1 MEEKRIN
8 RNYAAMMAEI
18 VLSVLCIIAG
28 AILAIDQAFPVIGFV
43 YVMSGFAIVGGV
55 WLVLRFFMKEEYRA
69 VSNFDFSTGIL
80 MITVGVLLILQAKA
94 VRGYFIYVLACVLIV
109 LGVCILQF
117 FLQCAFMRGPFSA
130 FLNFVFAAAVIALG
144 AAFLVVDYKT
154 ILENL
159 QYFYLGVM
167 AAGIIGILSLLMTFL
182 RSVRYERWLELSAK
196 RNVEE
201 EPYTETY
208 FEIKRSRERNLEDQP
223 FTVKD
228 LPPEP
233 NPGRL
238 WNEPIDADDAIDAA
252 DADDESIEE
261 AEGSEEP
268 EEQEKSPAE
277 KRPEEQEKSPSEE
290 KSEEQEKASADENAE
305 ENPEGSKTDRYQ
317 DSTKKD

>member
-1 MEEKRIN
+1 
-8 RNYAAMMAEI
+8 
-18 VLSVLCIIAG
+18 
-28 AILAIDQAFPVIGFV
+28 
-43 YVMSGFAIVGGV
+43 
-55 WLVLRFFMKEEYRA
+55 
-69 VSNFDFSTGIL
+69 
-80 MITVGVLLILQAKA
+80 MITVGVLLILQAK
-94 VRGYFIYVLACVLIV
+94 VVTGYFIYVLACVLIV

-130 FLNFVFAAAVIALG
+130 FLNFVFAVAVIALG

-167 AAGIIGILSLLMTFL
+167 AAGILGILSLLMTFL

-268 EEQEKSPAE
+268 EEQEK
-277 KRPEEQEKSPSEE
+277 
-290 KSEEQEKASADENAE
+290 ASADENAE

>member
-28 AILAIDQAFPVIGFV
+28 AILSIDKAFPVIGFV

-80 MITVGVLLILQAKA
+80 MITVGVLLILQAK
-94 VRGYFIYVLACVLIV
+94 VVTGYFIYVLACVLIV

-167 AAGIIGILSLLMTFL
+167 AAGILGILSLLMTFV

-238 WNEPIDADDAIDAA
+238 WNEPIEADDALDTEDSTNTEDSANSET
-252 DADDESIEE
+252 ES
-261 AEGSEEP
+261 STT
-268 EEQEKSPAE
+268 SD
-277 KRPEEQEKSPSEE
+277 
-290 KSEEQEKASADENAE
+290 SAENAE
-305 ENPEGSKTDRYQ
+305 PEDKQ
-317 DSTKKD
+317 D

>member
-1 MEEKRIN
+1 
-8 RNYAAMMAEI
+8 
-18 VLSVLCIIAG
+18 
-28 AILAIDQAFPVIGFV
+28 
-43 YVMSGFAIVGGV
+43 
-55 WLVLRFFMKEEYRA
+55 
-69 VSNFDFSTGIL
+69 
-80 MITVGVLLILQAKA
+80 
-94 VRGYFIYVLACVLIV
+94 
-109 LGVCILQF
+109 
-117 FLQCAFMRGPFSA
+117 
-130 FLNFVFAAAVIALG
+130 AVIALG

-167 AAGIIGILSLLMTFL
+167 AAGILGILSLLMTFL

-277 KRPEEQEKSPSEE
+277 KRPEEQEKSPAEE

>member
-69 VSNFDFSTGIL
+69 VSNFDFSTGVL
-80 MITVGVLLILQAKA
+80 MITVGVLLILQAK
-94 VRGYFIYVLACVLIV
+94 VVTGYFIYVLACVLIV

-159 QYFYLGVM
+159 QYCYLGVM
-167 AAGIIGILSLLMTFL
+167 AAGILGILSLLMTFV
-182 RSVRYERWLELSAK
+182 RSVRYERWLYLSTK

-208 FEIKRSRERNLEDQP
+208 FEVKRSRERNLEDQP
-223 FTVKD
+223 FTVKE

-238 WNEPIDADDAIDAA
+238 WNEPIEAEDAVDADDSA
-252 DADDESIEE
+252 DSA
-261 AEGSEEP
+261 EP
-268 EEQEKSPAE
+268 ED
-277 KRPEEQEKSPSEE
+277 
-290 KSEEQEKASADENAE
+290 KASAASSQEAE
-305 ENPEGSKTDRYQ
+305 ETVDSEGKEN
-317 DSTKKD
+317 K

>member
-18 VLSVLCIIAG
+18 VLSLLCIIAG
-28 AILAIDQAFPVIGFV
+28 AILAIDQAFPVIGFL

-69 VSNFDFSTGIL
+69 VSNFDFSTGVL
-80 MITVGVLLILQAKA
+80 MITVGVLLILQAK
-94 VRGYFIYVLACVLIV
+94 VVTGYFIYVLACVLIV

-167 AAGIIGILSLLMTFL
+167 AAGILGILSLMMTFL
-182 RSVRYERWLELSAK
+182 RSVRYERWLYLSTK

-208 FEIKRSRERNLEDQP
+208 FEVKRSRERNLEDQP
-223 FTVKD
+223 FTVKE

-238 WNEPIDADDAIDAA
+238 WNEPIEAEDAVDADDSA
-252 DADDESIEE
+252 DSA
-261 AEGSEEP
+261 EP
-268 EEQEKSPAE
+268 ED
-277 KRPEEQEKSPSEE
+277 
-290 KSEEQEKASADENAE
+290 KASAASSQEAE
-305 ENPEGSKTDRYQ
+305 ETVDSEGKEN
-317 DSTKKD
+317 K

>member
-80 MITVGVLLILQAKA
+80 MITVGVLLILQAK
-94 VRGYFIYVLACVLIV
+94 VVTGYFIYVLACVLIV

-144 AAFLVVDYKT
+144 AAFLVGDYKT

-167 AAGIIGILSLLMTFL
+167 AAGILGILSLLMTFL

-238 WNEPIDADDAIDAA
+238 WNEPIEADDALDTEDSTNTEDSANSET
-252 DADDESIEE
+252 ESSTTSDS
-261 AEGSEEP
+261 AENAEP
-268 EEQEKSPAE
+268 EVKASAAPSQE
-277 KRPEEQEKSPSEE
+277 SEE
-290 KSEEQEKASADENAE
+290 KPENPSDAESADSAENAE
-305 ENPEGSKTDRYQ
+305 PEDKQ
-317 DSTKKD
+317 D